1 MINKP
6 ILKRQMKQTIN
17 AMNVLTNFLG
27 PVDIDVKKRLRTT
40 LRHPTRN
47 NWKSSRSL
55 IIHAQSDR
63 PKVTL
68 WQAVIEIDSRFK
80 NEKLTPTQ
88 AYIALAILHVA
99 SMYHGNDK
107 ANKAYTDLMARV
119 MR

>member
-1 MINKP
+1 MIEKP
-6 ILKRQMKQTIN
+6 ILKEHMHQTIQ
-17 AMNVLTNFLG
+17 AMNVLTNLLG
-27 PVDIDVKKRLRTT
+27 PVDIDVKKRLRTV
-40 LRHPTRN
+40 LRYPTRD

-55 IIHAQSDR
+55 IIHGGR

-68 WQAVIEIDSRFK
+68 WQAVIEINSMFK
-80 NEKLTPTQ
+80 EEELTPSQ

-99 SMYHGNDK
+99 SMYHNNDK